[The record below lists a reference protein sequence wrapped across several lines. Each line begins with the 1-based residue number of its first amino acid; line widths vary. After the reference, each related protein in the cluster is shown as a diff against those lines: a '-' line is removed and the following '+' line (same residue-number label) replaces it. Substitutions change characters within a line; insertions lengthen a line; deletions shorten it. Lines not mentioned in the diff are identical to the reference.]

1 MAASCYVA
9 YLHLCSLGFDLYYP
23 HASLNH
29 LSPIFDSDMHLMFL
43 FAILHTQRK
52 LHVCERLTHQQ
63 LCGTDELIASI
74 RRRQVVVWLIAASA
88 SHWLTPCS
96 ISKIELICRIWGI

>member
-1 MAASCYVA
+1 MPGIRMSNLVNLVHQLEMC
-9 YLHLCSLGFDLYYP
+9 GFDKFVHYHDHRGYEYE
-23 HASLNH
+23 
-29 LSPIFDSDMHLMFL
+29 
-43 FAILHTQRK
+43 K
-52 LHVCERLTHQQ
+52 LTLQQ